1 MDLVQE
7 HTVYYEPLNNLIN
20 DLCFSSLEEE
30 NFPQRE
36 YD

>member
-7 HTVYYEPLNNLIN
+7 HTVYYEPLINLIN
-20 DLCFSSLEEE
+20 HLRISSLEDE